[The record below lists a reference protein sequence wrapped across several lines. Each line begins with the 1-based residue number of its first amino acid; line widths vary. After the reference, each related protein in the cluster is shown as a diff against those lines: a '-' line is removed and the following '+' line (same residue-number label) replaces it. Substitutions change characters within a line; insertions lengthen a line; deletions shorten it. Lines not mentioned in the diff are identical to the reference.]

1 MTTQDGTAGM
11 QPPNA
16 ATALEHARAG
26 DALAD
31 QGRLDEA
38 LASYRRALQIQPD
51 LAAVHCNLG
60 SLLLALGR
68 PGEAE
73 ACYRQ
78 ALRIQPDLAEALSNL
93 GSVLDTLERLDEAEA
108 CCRRALQLQPALVE
122 AHCNLGNILRKRAR
136 LDEAETCYRRALALA
151 PDLAEAHGN
160 LAMLLLARGNVP
172 AALPSA
178 LQSLRIRETS
188 EARDTF
194 VDCVRRV
201 HFAQDDPEVRAF
213 LVRALTEPWG
223 RPGDLADACI
233 SLLKLAPG
241 ISDGVK
247 RADAAWPRRLPAAV
261 LFGTR
266 GLAAIADDALLRAL
280 LESAPVCDIAMERF
294 LTNARSCLLEAAAR
308 ETGGR
313 EPSPPVLGLH
323 CAIARQCFINEYVF
337 ACAED
342 EFDRACALR
351 DSLAAALE
359 AGENVPAA
367 WLPSVASYFPL
378 DSLPGASRLC
388 TLPWP
393 GEVGALLTQQVREP
407 EEERQ
412 LRATI
417 PQRTRV
423 EAEVS
428 RRVRDQYEEN
438 PYPRWVKLAPS
449 GRPKDLVAVLRE
461 RFPLAPI
468 GPAGSPDRIDVLV
481 AGCGTG
487 QHPLET
493 ARRLR
498 GARILAIDLSSAS
511 LAYAMR
517 KTREAGVTGIEYAQA
532 DLLELE
538 SLGRHFDL
546 IESAGVLHHLADPFA
561 GWRVLLSLL
570 RPGGFM
576 RLGFYSEL
584 ARRDIVRTRNLIAA
598 MGYGSTADEVRRC
611 RQELVRLGAGHDLG
625 AVFTLPDFFS
635 TSACRDLLFHV
646 QEHRMTLAA
655 IDAFLRDRGL
665 AFLGF
670 DVDPQVLREYAR
682 RFPEDRAAIRLDQ
695 WQRFEEDNPDTF
707 LGMYQFWIRKPF

>member
-1 MTTQDGTAGM
+1 M

-31 QGRLDEA
+31 QGRLNEA
-38 LASYRRALQIQPD
+38 EASYRRALQLRPD

-60 SLLLALGR
+60 SLLLAVGR
-68 PGEAE
+68 HEDAE
-73 ACYRQ
+73 ASYRQ
-78 ALRIQPDLAEALSNL
+78 ALHFQPDLAEALSNL
-93 GSVLDTLERLDEAEA
+93 GSVLDTLGRLAEAEA
-108 CCRRALQLQPALVE
+108 CCRRALQLQPGLVE
-122 AHCNLGNILRKRAR
+122 AHCNLGNVLGKLAR
-136 LDEAETCYRRALALA
+136 PDEAEACYRRALALA
-151 PDLAEAHGN
+151 PNLAEAHGN
-160 LAMLLLARGNVP
+160 LAMLLLARGDVP

-178 LQSLRIRETS
+178 MQSLRIRETR
-188 EARDTF
+188 EARATF

-223 RPGDLADACI
+223 RPGDLANACI
-233 SLLKLAPG
+233 SLLKLTPG

-247 RADAAWPRRLPAAV
+247 RANAAWPRRLPEEELLGAQ
-261 LFGTR
+261 
-266 GLAAIADDALLRAL
+266 GLAAFADEALLRAV

-294 LTNARSCLLEAAAR
+294 LTAARSCLLEAATR
-308 ETGGR
+308 EAGVQ
-313 EPSPPVLGLH
+313 EPSRALLGLH
-323 CAIARQCFINEYVF
+323 CALARQCFINEYVF

-342 EFDRACALR
+342 ELERATALR
-351 DSLAAALE
+351 DRLAAVIE
-359 AGENVPAA
+359 TGEDIPVA
-367 WLPSVASYFPL
+367 WLAAVASYFL
-378 DSLPGASRLC
+378 LGSLPRAARLC
-388 TLPWP
+388 DRAWP
-393 GEVGALLTQQVREP
+393 GEVEALLTQQVREP

-417 PQRTRV
+417 PQFTRIAT
-423 EAEVS
+423 EGS

-438 PYPRWVKLAPS
+438 PYPRWVKLAP
-449 GRPKDLVAVLRE
+449 GARPKALGTVLRE
-461 RFPLAPI
+461 RFPLAAI
-468 GPAGSPDRIDVLV
+468 QVAHIPDTVDVLV

-498 GARILAIDLSSAS
+498 GARILAIDLSGAS
-511 LAYAMR
+511 LAYAQRM
-517 KTREAGVTGIEYAQA
+517 TREAGVAGIEYAQA
-532 DLLELE
+532 DLMELG
-538 SLGRHFDL
+538 SLGRRFDL

-561 GWRVLLSLL
+561 GWRVLLALL

-584 ARRDIVRTRNLIAA
+584 ARRDVVQARNLIAE
-598 MGYGSTADEVRRC
+598 MGCGSTADAIRRC
-611 RQELVRLGAGHDLG
+611 RQELVQLGASGELG
-625 AVFTLPDFFS
+625 AVFALPDFFS

-655 IDAFLRDRGL
+655 IDGFLRDNGL
-665 AFLGF
+665 DFLGF
-670 DVDPQVLREYAR
+670 ELDPQVLRAYTR
-682 RFPEDRAAIRLDQ
+682 CFPEDSAAIRLDL

-707 LGMYQFWIRKPF
+707 LGMYQFWIRTPVAA